1 MKENEVINIEGE
13 LINLKSSFEMYEK
26 TKKETIKNM
35 KSAIDPN
42 TGKKKFKESDIDSKI
57 SLINGMQEDIVQKY
71 IEMGGDINDLNSLKS
86 NKSTTKNKMSK
97 KENNNLHG
105 QIFSLSKGENK
116 ISGSNLTVYVGEFDK
131 SL

>member
-57 SLINGMQEDIVQKY
+57 SLINGM
-71 IEMGGDINDLNSLKS
+71 
-86 NKSTTKNKMSK
+86 
-97 KENNNLHG
+97 
-105 QIFSLSKGENK
+105 
-116 ISGSNLTVYVGEFDK
+116 
-131 SL
+131 